1 MQGMRRLT
9 YANVASTIAL
19 VLAAGGGTYAVAQSG
34 SGAIKGC
41 SHKKTGALRVLS
53 GTQKCKR
60 TERALSWNVEG
71 APGAAGT
78 NGSAGLNG
86 AKGENGPAG
95 AAGSNG
101 AAGAAGANGA
111 IGPTGPAGADG
122 TNGTAG
128 TIGATGPTGPE
139 GNIGPTGPAGSPDT
153 GAQILTKLAPVDG
166 AGSALDAD
174 LLDGFEGAAY
184 GREVAAL
191 DVSTTITISASQ
203 CTATSSSVPAGVLET
218 DYVVADFIS
227 VPTGVLGMPFGPQ
240 SIFFPAPDVVA
251 TIRFCNISGSPL
263 NNASVSYKL
272 HFIR

>member
-1 MQGMRRLT
+1 MRRPT
-9 YANVASTIAL
+9 YANVVSTIAL
-19 VLAAGGGTYAVAQSG
+19 VLAAGGGTYAVAAQSG

-53 GTQKCKR
+53 GTKKCKR

-71 APGAAGT
+71 APGATGT

-139 GNIGPTGPAGSPDT
+139 GKIGPTGPAGSPDT
-153 GAQILTKLAPVDG
+153 ANQILTKLATVDG
-166 AGSALDAD
+166 AGSSLDAD
-174 LLDGFEGAAY
+174 LLDGFDGASY
-184 GREVAAL
+184 GREIATQEV
-191 DVSTTITISASQ
+191 TTMINANPGACGT
-203 CTATSSSVPAGVLET
+203 TSSSVPAGVLES
-218 DYVVADFIS
+218 DYFVIDFSS
-227 VPTGVLGMPFGPQ
+227 VPSGVLMMPFGIA
-240 SIFFPAPDVVA
+240 SVIFPAADVVA
-251 TIRFCNISGSPL
+251 VIRFCNIAGSLPG
-263 NNASVSYKL
+263 SITYKL